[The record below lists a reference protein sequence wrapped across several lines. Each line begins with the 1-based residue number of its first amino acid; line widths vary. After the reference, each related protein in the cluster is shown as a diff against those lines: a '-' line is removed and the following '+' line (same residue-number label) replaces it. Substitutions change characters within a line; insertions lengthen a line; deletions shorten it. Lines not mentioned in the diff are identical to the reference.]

1 MATKRKRN
9 EEDLEALF
17 EQVAAERSAS
27 LVAAAATAPANE
39 ALAAEPCRLP
49 ASEPGVQVDPAAV
62 YHRLGQLTRTL
73 HDALR
78 ELGYD
83 RKLAAAVESLPDARD
98 RLGYIAKLSGNA
110 AEKVLSA
117 VERGQSI
124 QQAVAADAAQLSGRW
139 DRLYSGA
146 LSVDEFKTLAGDTR
160 AMLSALSQRANDLSG
175 ELHAIMMAQDFHD
188 LTGQVIKRVAEVA
201 HTLEANLL
209 QLLVEASPTAQ
220 KPPEHFLTGPA
231 VREGEDVVADQAQ
244 VDELLESLGF

>member
-1 MATKRKRN
+1 MATKRKRD

-27 LVAAAATAPANE
+27 LVAATTTAPANE
-39 ALAAEPCRLP
+39 ALAAEPCQP
-49 ASEPGVQVDPAAV
+49 PPFEPGVQADPAAV

-83 RKLAAAVESLPDARD
+83 RKLAAAVDSLPDARD
-98 RLGYIAKLSGNA
+98 RLSYIAKLSGNA

-124 QQAVAADAAQLSGRW
+124 RQAVAADAAELSGRW

-160 AMLSALSQRANDLSG
+160 TMLSALSQRSDDLAG

-188 LTGQVIKRVAEVA
+188 LTGQVIKRVGDVA
-201 HTLEANLL
+201 HTLESNLL
-209 QLLVEASPTAQ
+209 QLLVEASPSPQ
-220 KPPEHFLTGPA
+220 KSTEQFLTGPA
-231 VREGEDVVADQAQ
+231 VREGGDVVANQAQ